1 MKKET
6 DINMDINRQTNP
18 NRIYGLPLTE
28 GEPLPEGFIQ
38 EPHADYGS
46 LNDEIAE
53 HKTNKQK

>member
-6 DINMDINRQTNP
+6 DINTEANRQTNP

-38 EPHADYGS
+38 EPHADYGV
-46 LNDEIAE
+46 LNNEITGN
-53 HKTNKQK
+53 KTNK